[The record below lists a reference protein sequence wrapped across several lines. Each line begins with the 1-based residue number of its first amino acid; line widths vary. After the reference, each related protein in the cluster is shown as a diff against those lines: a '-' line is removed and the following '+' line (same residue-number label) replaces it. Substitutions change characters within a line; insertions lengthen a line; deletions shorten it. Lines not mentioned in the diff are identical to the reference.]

1 MVKGLPISWKRK
13 LFTGSL
19 FFHRLFA
26 RMMEH
31 EIYVFPKYAYNV
43 SSYEVRGAVLELMSN
58 EIKRY
63 NVEGSAAELG
73 VYRGDFAKRINYFL
87 PERKLYLFDTF
98 EGFDAKD
105 SEADRAGNFS
115 SGTQD
120 FSQTSEELVLSKM
133 VHPENCIVRKGW
145 FPETAEGVDDK
156 FCFVS
161 IDADLYQPIL
171 AELEFFYPRLNHG
184 GAIMIHDFNFEGYG
198 GVRQAVREFCG
209 RNNIGY
215 VCIPDS
221 YGSAVIVK

>member
-1 MVKGLPISWKRK
+1 MSRPLRWKNK
-13 LFTGSL
+13 LFMGSL

-26 RMMEH
+26 HATGR
-31 EIYVFPKYAYNV
+31 EILVAPKYAYSV
-43 SSYEVRGAVLELMSN
+43 SNYEVRNATLELISK
-58 EIKRY
+58 EINRY

-73 VYRGDFAKRINYFL
+73 VYKGNFAMQINYFL
-87 PERKLYLFDTF
+87 PDRKLYLFDTF
-98 EGFDAKD
+98 EGFDSRDAE
-105 SEADRAGNFS
+105 SDRAENFS
-115 SGTQD
+115 SGTED

-133 VHPENCIVRKGW
+133 EHPENCIIRKGW
-145 FPETAEGVDDK
+145 FPDTAQGIDDR

-171 AELEFFYPRLNHG
+171 AGLEFFYPRINHG
-184 GAIMIHDFNFEGYG
+184 GAIMIHDFNNNDYKGARE
-198 GVRQAVREFCG
+198 AVTEFCG